1 MKGGGGE
8 GMKAATNEGR
18 ESSVRVVLA
27 RGHVT
32 SLVRAGFFRWL
43 FFVGFLSL
51 VNFCR
56 FFSSL
61 VLGAIGGYDQK
72 GAGAG
77 AGLGTW
83 FCRFVAGQREV
94 GVSTKEVPKKTG

>member
-51 VNFCR
+51 VNHRRIFR
-56 FFSSL
+56 VRGLVEDSVRGFF
-61 VLGAIGGYDQK
+61 G
-72 GAGAG
+72 
-77 AGLGTW
+77 
-83 FCRFVAGQREV
+83 
-94 GVSTKEVPKKTG
+94 